1 MKQYKLKLF
10 VISSIYEDIID
21 KYDILCT
28 KYYSL
33 IKRERKTRNLL
44 YKAQEIMTRLR
55 NRNNQIYSCECGQ
68 MNKSAIDVFFNDVV
82 SLNNGNKERSEHEI

>member
-1 MKQYKLKLF
+1 MKYKIF
-10 VISSIYEDIID
+10 VSGAMYEDIID
-21 KYDILCT
+21 KYDILCA

-55 NRNNQIYSCECGQ
+55 NRQHQIYSCDCGR
-68 MNKSAIDVFFNDVV
+68 MNKSVINSFFSDVT
-82 SLNNGNKERSEHEI
+82 SLKKTKLKGE